1 MLIATMT
8 CKAMSGATT
17 GLTCS
22 ACQKHQKTLCQIL
35 KMLHFKYK
43 QAMWKLLLESPMAV
57 TLQVWVGP
65 TINPLLPAATL
76 CRLPPDYLA

>member
-57 TLQVWVGP
+57 TLQVWMVA
-65 TINPLLPAATL
+65 TLYLLLPAAAL
-76 CRLPPDYLA
+76 RSLPPD

>member
-35 KMLHFKYK
+35 KIVHLKYK
-43 QAMWKLLLESPMAV
+43 QTMWKLLLECPIIL
-57 TLQVWVGP
+57 TLPVWMGA
-65 TINPLLPAATL
+65 TIYLLLPAAAL
-76 CRLPPDYLA
+76 CSLPPDNLA